1 MNPIEAATVAVRIE
15 RVVAGGSGLGRYE
28 GRVVLVPMTAPGD
41 FVEARLSANGP
52 RAELIQVIEHGPNRV
67 QPACQHYGECGGC
80 DLMHLSYE
88 AQLTA
93 KGDLVLDAMRRIYGD
108 LELPFLDVVS
118 NPKPFGSRSRATWRP
133 AMDGSA
139 GYVRRASHEVF
150 QVAHCPVL
158 DPALEAAR
166 AEIRTT
172 NQVRGLTNGRDISM
186 AKDGL
191 PAAEI
196 EFKVAGERLWTS
208 ADAFF
213 QACTSLLVQ
222 FVRHVVDLAGTGK
235 PRIVYELYAGIG
247 LFTLPLARRAAG
259 VETVE
264 SGSVAV
270 RYARMNVAAAGLTNV
285 DVHESTAERWL
296 ARQQRRRPDVI
307 LVDPPRVGLSTAVT
321 RGLIALGADRLV
333 YVSCDPATF
342 ARDARVFVDAGFRI
356 ESWAAF
362 DLFPQTHHVE
372 LVASFVRTDR

>member
-1 MNPIEAATVAVRIE
+1 
-15 RVVAGGSGLGRYE
+15 
-28 GRVVLVPMTAPGD
+28 
-41 FVEARLSANGP
+41 
-52 RAELIQVIEHGPNRV
+52 
-67 QPACQHYGECGGC
+67 
-80 DLMHLSYE
+80 
-88 AQLTA
+88 
-93 KGDLVLDAMRRIYGD
+93 
-108 LELPFLDVVS
+108 
-118 NPKPFGSRSRATWRP
+118 
-133 AMDGSA
+133 
-139 GYVRRASHEVF
+139 
-150 QVAHCPVL
+150 
-158 DPALEAAR
+158 
-166 AEIRTT
+166 
-172 NQVRGLTNGRDISM
+172 M

-191 PAAEI
+191 PATEI
-196 EFKVAGERLWTS
+196 EFKVAGERLRTS